1 MEVKRVEIQNILITG
16 RIYQEMAQILL
27 KEKIDKDFRF
37 VSENEVSLDDLLWA
51 DAYVGFCPTENFQ
64 FGNMKWVHSLGAGV
78 DRFLFNRE
86 WKEDVLLTR
95 TVCSFGQ
102 KISEYC
108 LSYILR
114 DLQGHDV
121 YAWYQ
126 SKRQWKQ
133 VVPKPIQEQNIVV
146 YGTGAVGQEVAKN
159 LFSLGVKPIGVSRS
173 GAAKP
178 YFSEVVPVSRA
189 ADVMVK
195 ADWVINT
202 LPLTKETYKFFDDEF
217 FYRLQN
223 AGFINVGRGA
233 TVDDEALLNALE
245 KRYVR
250 LAVLDVFTK
259 EPLAIDSPL
268 WQHPNVIITPHI
280 SALTSPKEAVQ
291 CFLTTLKHIEEN
303 KPIVNKVDV
312 LKGY

>member
-1 MEVKRVEIQNILITG
+1 MGVKRMEVRNILVTG
-16 RIYQEMAQILL
+16 RIYQEMEQILL

-37 VSENEVSLDDLLWA
+37 VSENEVSREDLLWA
-51 DAYVGFCPTENFQ
+51 DAYVGFRPTENFQ

-78 DRFLFNRE
+78 DSFLFNRE

-95 TVCSFGQ
+95 TICSFGQ

-114 DLQGHDV
+114 DLQCHDV

-126 SKRQWKQ
+126 LKRQWKQ
-133 VVPKPIQEQNIVV
+133 VAPKSIQEQNIVI
-146 YGTGAVGQEVAKN
+146 YGTGGIGQEVAKN
-159 LFSLGVKPIGVSRS
+159 LGSLGVKPIGVSRS
-173 GAAKP
+173 GTAKP
-178 YFSEVVPVSRA
+178 YFSQVVPVSQA
-189 ADVMVK
+189 ADVLVK

-202 LPLTKETYKFFDDEF
+202 LPLTKETYMLFNDEF
-217 FYRLQN
+217 FCCLQN

-259 EPLAIDSPL
+259 EPLASDSPL

-280 SALTSPKEAVQ
+280 SALTSPEEAVQ
-291 CFLTTLKHIEEN
+291 CFLTTLKNIEEN